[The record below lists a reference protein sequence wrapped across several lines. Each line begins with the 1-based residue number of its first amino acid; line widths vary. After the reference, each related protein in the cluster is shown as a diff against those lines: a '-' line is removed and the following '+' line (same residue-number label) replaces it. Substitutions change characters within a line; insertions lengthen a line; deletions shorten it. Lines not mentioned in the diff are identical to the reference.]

1 VPTETV
7 NKTTAGDRRQY
18 LYDWGPSGPPS
29 LKITETKLNHS
40 SSNKQFTR
48 TSVNTPGF
56 RANRKGKSLPMNPF
70 SYVGSTST
78 MPFGSWSRYRTD
90 KRYPLVRVGF
100 LSPGSLSWSIPD
112 YWVAD
117 LDRSSVDA
125 EATTKVRN
133 KLKDQSVNLA
143 QAFAERKM
151 TANLIAEAAT
161 KLATAYSHLRKG
173 NLAGAADA
181 LGVHAGSRALR
192 TYRKRFEKSQ
202 HKAIA
207 NSWLEL
213 QYGWKPL
220 LNDVYGSAEL
230 LAQKFYT
237 ESKGKAVASA
247 KRSYTRV
254 VTGVSE
260 SIPYEDTITTEVEVK
275 YTLYYST
282 TTEAL
287 HTLSQVGIS
296 NPAVL
301 AWELLPYS
309 FVVDWF
315 VPIGNY
321 LSSIDATL
329 GLSFLQGAKTVFERT
344 TVVRKFTCKDRY
356 DGLDYYTCDA
366 VGIKRG
372 FRVTRTS
379 LRDFPTVMYPTFK
392 NPLSMGHALNAIA
405 LISQTFKK

>member
-1 VPTETV
+1 
-7 NKTTAGDRRQY
+7 
-18 LYDWGPSGPPS
+18 
-29 LKITETKLNHS
+29 
-40 SSNKQFTR
+40 
-48 TSVNTPGF
+48 
-56 RANRKGKSLPMNPF
+56 MNPF
-70 SYVGSTST
+70 SYVGSNST
-78 MPFGSWSRYRTD
+78 MPFGTWKRYRND
-90 KRYPLVRVGF
+90 VRYPEVRIGF
-100 LSPGSLSWSIPD
+100 LSPGCLSWSIPD
-112 YWVAD
+112 YWVTD
-117 LDRSSVDA
+117 LEKSSVDA

-133 KLKDQSVNLA
+133 VLKDQTVNLA

-151 TANLIAEAAT
+151 TANLILETAK
-161 KLATAYSHLRKG
+161 KLATAYYHLREG
-173 NLAGAADA
+173 SLAKAADA

-192 TYRKRFEKSQ
+192 TYKKKFEKSQ
-202 HKAIA
+202 RKAAA

-230 LAQKFYT
+230 LAQKFYA
-237 ESKGKAVASA
+237 ESKGKAKASA

-254 VTGVSE
+254 ITGV
-260 SIPYEDTITTEVEVK
+260 IDNVPYEDTITTEIEVK

-315 VPIGNY
+315 IPIGNY

-329 GLSFLQGAKTVFERT
+329 GLNFLQGARTIFERT
-344 TVVRKFTCKDRY
+344 TVVRKYTCKDRY
-356 DGLDYYTCDA
+356 NGLDYYTVDA

-372 FRVTRTS
+372 YRVTRTS
-379 LRDFPTVMYPTFK
+379 LKDFPTVMYPTFK

-405 LISQTFKK
+405 LLTQTFKK